1 MRTLTEREVAAW
13 VESEL
18 LSPTRNRPIVVVTT
32 QRDTDQCWI
41 DPAALARD
49 LGDQAAVVVL
59 PTGEPTWALS
69 DALPPRLEVY
79 GGAARIYWPGFARD
93 SEPHDHRLFL
103 IFDASEADRVRD
115 AVVDAVRKRQPKRA
129 PAQPAKA
136 LPPERV
142 GVVAKNG
149 DEIIVAAPGR
159 RGPIV
164 ESDLSLRV
172 LADLLDIGCQ
182 LDARPRQREDGR
194 WTYSVRDL
202 LPDPWPR
209 FAATA
214 KPGHTY
220 SCRVQN
226 LDEERGLVFVD
237 VLPGVVGVCL
247 RGDLDHT
254 RVDRLDDFVHP
265 GDLLPFTVLDVD
277 AGKRKLGLS
286 RKQAFTSEPRALP
299 PLFDGGQPFA
309 WRPGMPWFKQPRA
322 GQRVRRTTGPTPTA
336 PRAAAEA
343 EIEELAEKVDALERE
358 LRACRDERQS
368 LVAQI
373 RALREQVQD
382 GKRQRRSLEDQLAAA
397 TSAGGD
403 PLASEPAFLQAVR
416 TTYARMFDEGSRHE
430 QPLQRLRIGPR
441 FLASVRDT
449 PGIDVDK
456 LLEVCAEV
464 GAGIAHQKA
473 GREVHPLRAGERGAG
488 DRVRQRDGAR
498 AFRCAL
504 QVHTPSARRLHWWN
518 VPGPDGATIEF
529 ASVGLHDE
537 FDIPE

>member
-13 VESEL
+13 VDNEL
-18 LSPTRNRPIVVVTT
+18 LSPTRDRPIVVVTT
-32 QRDTDQCWI
+32 QQDTDRCWI
-41 DPAALARD
+41 EPEALERD
-49 LGDQAAVVVL
+49 LGDLAAVVVL
-59 PTGEPTWALS
+59 PTGEATWALS
-69 DALPPRLEVY
+69 DALPPRLDVY
-79 GGAARIYWPGFARD
+79 GGALRIYWPGFARD
-93 SEPHDHRLFL
+93 SEPLDHRLFL

-115 AVVDAVRKRQPKRA
+115 AVVDAVKKRQPKRA

-159 RGPIV
+159 RGPLV
-164 ESDLSLRV
+164 ESDLSLHV

-182 LDARPRQREDGR
+182 LRARPRQREDGR
-194 WTYSVRDL
+194 WTYSIRDL

-214 KPGHTY
+214 KPGQTY
-220 SCRVQN
+220 VCRVQN
-226 LDEERGLVFVD
+226 LDEKRGLVFVD
-237 VLPGVVGVCL
+237 VLPGVVGVCAC
-247 RGDLDHT
+247 GELDHT
-254 RVDRLDDFVHP
+254 HVDRLGDFVQP
-265 GDLLPFTVLDVD
+265 GELLAFTVLDVD
-277 AGKRKLGLS
+277 ADKRRIALS

-299 PLFDGGQPFA
+299 PLFDGGRPFA
-309 WRPGMPWFKQPRA
+309 WLQGMPWFKQPKA
-322 GQRVRRTTGPTPTA
+322 GQHVRTTAGPAPTA
-336 PRAAAEA
+336 PRIAGDV
-343 EIEELAEKVDALERE
+343 EELTEKVVALERE
-358 LRACRDERQS
+358 LRACREERQAQ
-368 LVAQI
+368 VARI
-373 RALREQVQD
+373 RALREQVQE
-382 GKRQRRSLEDQLAAA
+382 GRRLRRSLEDQLAATA
-397 TSAGGD
+397 SAGSD

-416 TTYARMFDEGSRHE
+416 LAYARTFDEGSRHE
-430 QPLQRLRIGPR
+430 HPLQRLRVGPR
-441 FLASVRDT
+441 FLASVHAT

-456 LLEVCAEV
+456 LLDVCAEV

-488 DRVRQRDGAR
+488 DRVRERDGAR

>member
-13 VESEL
+13 VEDEL
-18 LSPTRNRPIVVVTT
+18 LSPTRDRPIVVVTT
-32 QRDTDQCWI
+32 QRDTDRCWI
-41 DPAALARD
+41 EPEALARD
-49 LGDQAAVVVL
+49 LGDLAAVVVI

-79 GGAARIYWPGFARD
+79 GGALRIYWPGFARD
-93 SEPHDHRLFL
+93 SEPQDHRLFL
-103 IFDASEADRVRD
+103 IFDASEAGRVRE
-115 AVVDAVRKRQPKRA
+115 AVVAAVQKRQQNRA
-129 PAQPAKA
+129 PSPPAKA

-164 ESDLSLRV
+164 ASDLSLHV
-172 LADLLDIGCQ
+172 LALLLEIGCQ

-194 WTYSVRDL
+194 WTYSIRDL

-220 SCRVQN
+220 TCRVQN
-226 LDEERGLVFVD
+226 LDEKRDLVFVD
-237 VLPGVVGVCL
+237 VLPGVVGVCQ
-247 RGDLDHT
+247 RSELDHT
-254 RVDRLDDFVHP
+254 RVDRLGDFVQP
-265 GDLLPFTVLDVD
+265 GELLDFTVLDVD
-277 AGKRKLGLS
+277 AAKRKLALS

-299 PLFDGGQPFA
+299 PLFDGGRPFV
-309 WRPGMPWFKQPRA
+309 WLPGMPWFKQPRA
-322 GQRVRRTTGPTPTA
+322 GQRVRTTTGPTSTA
-336 PRAAAEA
+336 PRAAET
-343 EIEELAEKVDALERE
+343 EIEELAEKVDALEQE
-358 LRACRDERQS
+358 LRACRDERQA

-416 TTYARMFDEGSRHE
+416 VAYARMFDEGSRHE
-430 QPLQRLRIGPR
+430 QPLQRLRTGPR

-456 LLEVCAEV
+456 LLAVCAEV

-488 DRVRQRDGAR
+488 DRVRERDGAR

-518 VPGPDGATIEF
+518 VPGPGGATIEF